1 MLKRT
6 AFFKEGDVHMYMV
19 LVQKK
24 WLIIWDDLVYS
35 ITSLGLPEELGNEIA
50 KKLASPKAIRHMT
63 SYLRQTH
70 PKSAEEIVDEMLAI
84 KSEIDAW
91 RERKEAQ
98 NANARYNEDALL
110 RIV

>member
-1 MLKRT
+1 M
-6 AFFKEGDVHMYMV
+6 HMS
-19 LVQKK
+19 LDQNE
-24 WLIIWDDLVYS
+24 WSIARDDLVYS
-35 ITSLGLPEELGNEIA
+35 ITSLGFPEELGNEIA
-50 KKLASPKAIRHMT
+50 KNLGSPKAIRRMT

-98 NANARYNEDALL
+98 NANAKLNEMRYYGLFDSEE
-110 RIV
+110 

>member
-1 MLKRT
+1 MSLEH
-6 AFFKEGDVHMYMV
+6 KE
-19 LVQKK
+19 
-24 WLIIWDDLVYS
+24 WSIARDDLVYS
-35 ITSLGLPEELGNEIA
+35 ITSLGFPEELGNEIA
-50 KKLASPKAIRHMT
+50 KNLGSPKAIRRMT

-98 NANARYNEDALL
+98 NANARYNEMRYYGLFDSGE
-110 RIV
+110 

>member
-1 MLKRT
+1 MSLEQ
-6 AFFKEGDVHMYMV
+6 KE
-19 LVQKK
+19 
-24 WLIIWDDLVYS
+24 WSIARDDLVYS
-35 ITSLGLPEELGNEIA
+35 ITSLGFPEGLGIEIA
-50 KKLASPKAIRHMT
+50 KNLGSPKAIRRMT

-98 NANARYNEDALL
+98 NANARYNEMRYYGLFDSGE
-110 RIV
+110 